1 MNEVMNA
8 IVTRRSVRSY
18 KADKLPKEVL
28 DQIMEA
34 GLYAPSA
41 KNQQPCMILCV
52 TNEALLDKMARM
64 NAAVL
69 GALYAVFALLVAALY
84 LCFFMTPVAVCVNE
98 NGYAVISPKTQTG
111 LMIELEALLGEENA

>member
-1 MNEVMNA
+1 MTPVLAFPDETLTIGDVSFTLLEP
-8 IVTRRSVRSY
+8 VSY
-18 KADKLPKEVL
+18 P
-28 DQIMEA
+28 
-34 GLYAPSA
+34 GLRI
-41 KNQQPCMILCV
+41 KH
-52 TNEALLDKMARM
+52 M